1 MADIEDAKPKE
12 GQAVDTVTEATPH
25 PADEDSTP
33 GPYAGLS
40 PDRPPVSTTQAN
52 VPIADSLVAGAGE
65 GNQGQVG
72 SEPGGPGRRG
82 IRRGR
87 APSGTAA
94 QVRIGIEL
102 TWWGRLAAAAPTT

>member
-65 GNQGQVG
+65 GNQGQAEVNPEDQVAEG
-72 SEPGGPGRRG
+72 EEAAP
-82 IRRGR
+82 RRGR
-87 APSGTAA
+87 PPKAES
-94 QVRIGIEL
+94 E
-102 TWWGRLAAAAPTT
+102 